1 MKNALFSGI
10 SSAKKDSDS
19 DDDTSKPIEEPKPQ
33 AAEINLLDM
42 DGPNTA

>member
-19 DDDTSKPIEEPKPQ
+19 DDDNSKPKEEPQ
-33 AAEINLLDM
+33 AAEMNLLDM
-42 DGPNTA
+42 DGPSTA